1 MPGALEPGCRIRCWP
16 ICAGIWTPWR
26 GRPRRSMCRR
36 PARHASDRRSFF
48 PACIGCTVASGVCI
62 RFAHVRPCFV
72 SGHSPRGIVSMC
84 VLRPT
89 RQKLT
94 GRQSPHR
101 FENEPS
107 YRPSSLEAISSS
119 ASLFAQIL
127 RWVPPVYAN
136 VAWPPQ
142 TIGLRILDGEGR
154 EVFARQKANRRA
166 GTTTRR
172 HTTGSFSCPRKADRV
187 DGARPMIRFSA
198 RRR

>member
-1 MPGALEPGCRIRCWP
+1 
-16 ICAGIWTPWR
+16 
-26 GRPRRSMCRR
+26 
-36 PARHASDRRSFF
+36 
-48 PACIGCTVASGVCI
+48 
-62 RFAHVRPCFV
+62 
-72 SGHSPRGIVSMC
+72 MC

-142 TIGLRILDGEGR
+142 TIGLRFSTARVAKSLRDRKPIAGPEPR
-154 EVFARQKANRRA
+154 EKTRNRVLLA
-166 GTTTRR
+166 ALEKLIGLTE
-172 HTTGSFSCPRKADRV
+172 HGQ
-187 DGARPMIRFSA
+187 
-198 RRR
+198 